1 MDTGFAVFKLR
12 VLESLVHSDS
22 MADLKGS
29 MSAIIRSH
37 DLNVSSIRAGTTQ
50 DGGGSE
56 GHQDDG
62 SGAPLT
68 VQMTLNT
75 LKESLAQH
83 GARGIHGLARKFK
96 IMDDDGTG
104 NLNLEEFQKAMKE
117 HSMGLSAKVRRVT
130 CLCCKLSVVLRCTMV
145 V

>member
-1 MDTGFAVFKLR
+1 
-12 VLESLVHSDS
+12 
-22 MADLKGS
+22 

-37 DLNVSSIRAGTTQ
+37 DLNVSFIRNTGTTQ
-50 DGGGSE
+50 DGGSSD

-96 IMDDDGTG
+96 IMDDD
-104 NLNLEEFQKAMKE
+104 NSKSLNKPEFNKAMQDFALGFTPK
-117 HSMGLSAKVRRVT
+117 
-130 CLCCKLSVVLRCTMV
+130 
-145 V
+145 